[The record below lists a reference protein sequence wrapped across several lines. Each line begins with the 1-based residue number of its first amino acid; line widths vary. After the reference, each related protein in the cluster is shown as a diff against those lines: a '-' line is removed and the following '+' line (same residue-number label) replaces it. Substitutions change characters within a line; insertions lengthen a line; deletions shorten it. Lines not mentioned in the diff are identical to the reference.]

1 MDILEVGTTLVIT
14 ADKDDRKHLAT
25 TAAYADEQGCG
36 SFGSDATMIDQLGD
50 LLANSEYDWVD
61 PSETGDLTSAPMLGI
76 REEDGSVIKR
86 WAFMDY
92 QVRCVLEDLVDKGE
106 CIFVSGA

>member
-1 MDILEVGTTLVIT
+1 MDIQEVGTNLVIT
-14 ADKDDRKHLAT
+14 ADADDQKHLRAQWEEEV
-25 TAAYADEQGCG
+25 AGDDSIGH
-36 SFGSDATMIDQLGD
+36 DAFMYDQLGD
-50 LLANSEYDWVD
+50 LLANSEYDWVN
-61 PSETGDLTSAPMLGI
+61 PEECGDLTSAPMLGI

-92 QVRCVLEDLVDKGE
+92 QVRCVMEDLMDKGQ